1 MKQKHTYLKR
11 SIIIVIFLLLILFIL
26 LLVTPPSFDKAII
39 GDKFDNHIKE
49 KYEIELV
56 SKIFNEDFVYSTKEN
71 DFITYYADKDK
82 NFTVKGDLKIIKYK
96 GRKVYCSLP
105 VIYDNKET
113 TIEFEGTKIIGYIYK
128 WEMIPNQLFPIKDTD
143 IIQ

>member
-1 MKQKHTYLKR
+1 
-11 SIIIVIFLLLILFIL
+11 
-26 LLVTPPSFDKAII
+26 
-39 GDKFDNHIKE
+39 
-49 KYEIELV
+49 
-56 SKIFNEDFVYSTKEN
+56 
-71 DFITYYADKDK
+71 KDK
-82 NFTVKGDLKIIKYK
+82 NFTVKGDLKIVKYK